1 MSDPRRGAIPVAEY
15 SYRHQAEFAAGLL
28 EDARIPFRLQIDDAG
43 GADVGVTIG
52 RPAVLW
58 VRAEDVH
65 RAREVLEPAPDGPAS
80 PDEQASP
87 HEPASP
93 DERASPHE
101 PASPDER
108 AGTGAGGGRHAGPAG
123 DRSGRARLSA
133 VERTLGIVLG
143 VALVGVG
150 VTLGD
155 GGAAGRATCSLLGAV
170 LIASGAAGRTV
181 GPIRAALR
189 ALSGG
194 SP

>member
-1 MSDPRRGAIPVAEY
+1 VAEY
-15 SYRHQAEFAAGLL
+15 SYRHEAEFAAGLL
-28 EDARIPFRLQIDDAG
+28 EDAGIPFRLQIDDAG

-52 RPAVLW
+52 RPAVLS

-65 RAREVLEPAPDGPAS
+65 RAREVLEPAPDGPVS
-80 PDEQASP
+80 PDERASP
-87 HEPASP
+87 NEPASP
-93 DERASPHE
+93 DERESPHG

-108 AGTGAGGGRHAGPAG
+108 AGAGGGGRRHAGPAG

-133 VERTLGIVLG
+133 VERALGIVLG
-143 VALVGVG
+143 LALVGVG
-150 VTLGD
+150 ATLGD

>member
-1 MSDPRRGAIPVAEY
+1 VAEY

-80 PDEQASP
+80 PDEQ
-87 HEPASP
+87 
-93 DERASPHE
+93 ASPHE

-194 SP
+194 LP

>member
-1 MSDPRRGAIPVAEY
+1 
-15 SYRHQAEFAAGLL
+15 
-28 EDARIPFRLQIDDAG
+28 
-43 GADVGVTIG
+43 
-52 RPAVLW
+52 
-58 VRAEDVH
+58 
-65 RAREVLEPAPDGPAS
+65 VLEPAPDGPVS
-80 PDEQASP
+80 PDERASP
-87 HEPASP
+87 NEPASP
-93 DERASPHE
+93 DERESPHG

-108 AGTGAGGGRHAGPAG
+108 AGAGGGGGRHAGPAG

-133 VERTLGIVLG
+133 VERALGIVLG
-143 VALVGVG
+143 LALVGVG
-150 VTLGD
+150 ATLGD